1 MNEQEFFALISNDTR
16 REILRSIAHEPKYL
30 FQLAQ
35 ELGKSQQSLQRHLQC
50 LLEKGWIIQDQLVE
64 GSKGPARKLYRIA
77 KNMSVRIT
85 LSQHSFDFDVFE
97 ITMGKFDLQEDF
109 PQDHIESL
117 SKDLPRILSQ
127 ACNEKKIDFAKQI
140 QNLDA
145 VLEQLG
151 SIETFLLSRKL
162 FITGELNE
170 TISMKL
176 EGDAHRKDR
185 ELAYT
190 IYSSSTPITID
201 VLQKEIKSQRTEILD
216 SLKRLH
222 DKNLLPE
229 QGRILM
235 KKLES
240 KLKASSE

>member
-1 MNEQEFFALISNDTR
+1 VNEQEFFTLISNDTR

-50 LLEKGWIIQDQLVE
+50 LLEKGWIIQDKLVE

-97 ITMGKFDLQEDF
+97 ITMGNSDLQGAL
-109 PQDHIESL
+109 PHDHMELL

-127 ACNEKKIDFAKQI
+127 ANNGKKIDFAKQI

-162 FITGELNE
+162 SITGELNE

-176 EGDAHRKDR
+176 EGDTHRKDR

-190 IYSSSTPITID
+190 IYSSSAPITIA

-222 DKNLLPE
+222 EKKLLPE
-229 QGRILM
+229 QGLILM

-240 KLKASSE
+240 KLKARSG